1 MTSPSE
7 SRISR
12 TATSTGTA
20 ASTSRT
26 RYGTSRTATRIA
38 VRWMRLWRRAQSVIA
53 RSALRVRETV
63 GVAGWLLVGAAVVG
77 GVLGLTFGWIEF
89 VVAGL
94 IATALLA
101 LCIPFLLGSRSY
113 AVELSLARDR
123 VVAGDDAVGAL
134 TVRNTG
140 RGIALPGSV
149 DVPIGDAIA
158 EILVPLLGPG
168 ASTTQEVRIP
178 TPRRGVLTVGPAR
191 TVRGDPLGILRRENA
206 WKDAHTL
213 YVHPATTTIP
223 STSTGFIR
231 DLEGNPSNRIVDA
244 DISFHAIREYAP
256 GDAQRQIHWKST
268 AKTGTLMVRQYE
280 ESRRARMLIALATAE
295 AEFASDDEFELAVSV
310 AGSLGV
316 RGIRDGRD
324 VSVVVG
330 QEIPEFARR
339 VTTSMRELT
348 AVSTRTLLDDL
359 AGIDRR
365 AAVNQLGDVAR
376 LAVETHRDVS
386 VGFLVCGSTMT
397 ASAIQSAALGFPAD
411 VGVAAVVCDPLA
423 QPRYRRLGQIGVVT
437 IGLLDDL
444 RQILARG
451 ADR

>member
-38 VRWMRLWRRAQSVIA
+38 VGGMRFWRRMRSLIA
-53 RSALRVRETV
+53 RATVRVRETV
-63 GVAGWLLVGAAVVG
+63 GVAGWLLCGAAVAG
-77 GVLGLTFGWIEF
+77 AGFGLTFGWIEF
-89 VVAGL
+89 VVAGV
-94 IATALLA
+94 IATALLL
-101 LCIPFLLGSRSY
+101 LCIPFLFGTRSY
-113 AVELSLARDR
+113 TVALSLARDR
-123 VVAGDDAVGAL
+123 VVAGEEAVGAL
-134 TVRNTG
+134 TVRNTA
-140 RGIALPGSV
+140 RGIALPATV
-149 DVPIGDAIA
+149 DVPIGEGIA

-168 ASTTQEVRIP
+168 AHITQDVRVP
-178 TPRRGVLTVGPAR
+178 APRRGIVTIGPAR
-191 TVRGDPLGILRRENA
+191 TVRGDPLGILRRENV

-213 YVHPATTTIP
+213 YVHPVTTSIP
-223 STSTGFIR
+223 STSTGFVR
-231 DLEGNPSNRIVDA
+231 DLEGNASTRIVDA

-280 ESRRARMLIALATAE
+280 ESRRARMLIALATADT
-295 AEFASDDEFELAVSV
+295 EFASDEEFELAVSV
-310 AGSLGV
+310 AGSLGL

-339 VTTSMRELT
+339 STTSVRELT

-359 AGIDRR
+359 AGIGRR
-365 AAVNQLGDVAR
+365 ASVNQLGDVAR
-376 LAVETHRDVS
+376 LAVETHGDVS

-397 ASAIQSAALGFPAD
+397 ASAIQSAALGFPSD
-411 VGVAAVVCDPLA
+411 IGVAAVICDPDA
-423 QPRYRRLGQIGVVT
+423 EPRSRRLGRIGVVT
-437 IGLLDDL
+437 IGLIDDL